1 MPTSSPIIEQRT
13 PTSQAQKMNK
23 SRSMNGKAGRAA
35 LFARV
40 GPVATTTTKTAMM
53 QGGDFPSAWDAVKS
67 AASAVAPVAK
77 ELAQD
82 GAQAILRTITA
93 RLEALLRGASSKP
106 EEEVA
111 VALAASPVK
120 SKIRRNMKVRGAGM
134 AKGSGIGGAAKA
146 SSAEDAALA
155 NYAQW
160 LSGAPAPAPAPAVGG
175 FILERLNKLVRGAG
189 GSAFDGLNT
198 KRKRAPAKDG
208 DKRKARGAVIAK
220 LMRENPGMTLGAASV
235 HAKQNGMY

>member
-1 MPTSSPIIEQRT
+1 
-13 PTSQAQKMNK
+13 MNK
-23 SRSMNGKAGRAA
+23 SRSLNGKAGRAA

-40 GPVATTTTKTAMM
+40 DSVPKTEMM
-53 QGGDFPSAWDAVKS
+53 TGGDFPSAWNAVKS

-93 RLEALLRGASSKP
+93 RLEALLRGASKP
-106 EEEVA
+106 EETVAPA

-134 AKGSGIGGAAKA
+134 CDAKGSGIGGAAAK
-146 SSAEDAALA
+146 SAEDAALA
-155 NYAQW
+155 SYAQW
-160 LSGAPAPAPAPAVGG
+160 LSGAPAPAPAPAPAVGG

-189 GSAFDGLNT
+189 GSAFDGLNK